1 MQGAIDIKISK
12 GQTTEGQR
20 PDIQQTEREPGK
32 PTVQNQA
39 VNAALINAGKQ
50 VLNQSVSQFADL
62 TGNYAQAETIE
73 NVLSIGSDL
82 LILSTGPVGLVAV
95 GTKYIVNATNSFIK
109 QKRAL
114 DNIALARERLGF
126 ISTQGSRYGR

>member
-12 GQTTEGQR
+12 GQTAQGQR
-20 PDIQQTEREPGK
+20 PDVQQAKREPGK

-39 VNAALINAGKQ
+39 VNAALINAGRQ
-50 VLNQSVSQFADL
+50 VLTQGINQYAEL
-62 TGNYAQAETIE
+62 TGNYAQAERIN

-82 LILSTGPVGLVAV
+82 VIASTGPVGLIAI
-95 GTKYIVNATNSFIK
+95 GAKYVINTTNSFIK

-114 DNIALARERLGF
+114 DNIALARQRAGY
-126 ISTQGSRYGR
+126 ISTQGSRYK